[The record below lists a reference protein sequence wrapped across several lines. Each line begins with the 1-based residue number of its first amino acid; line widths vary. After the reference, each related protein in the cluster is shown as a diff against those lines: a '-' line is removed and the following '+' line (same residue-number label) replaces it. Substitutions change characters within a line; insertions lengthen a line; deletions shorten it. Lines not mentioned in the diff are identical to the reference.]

1 MKATR
6 SGNAR
11 IHGMTQVT
19 SPFIVYI
26 ATQVWSSPEACQ
38 IYNHFFRH
46 GLPSVPHLYS
56 PGQIQSQIPN
66 TFTRVYWLSLKMSMD
81 KKRFK
86 SFLSGGIWVIQ
97 STFTLFSLL
106 TPSSA
111 RFFQTTALACMH
123 WQRTVCCQESRKSAP
138 LLKQQQ
144 LSLHRTQSIG
154 WSPCSLLTFGSVN

>member
-66 TFTRVYWLSLKMSMD
+66 TFTRVHLHY
-81 KKRFK
+81 
-86 SFLSGGIWVIQ
+86 FLSSLPVQ
-97 STFTLFSLL
+97 PDFS
-106 TPSSA
+106 
-111 RFFQTTALACMH
+111 
-123 WQRTVCCQESRKSAP
+123 KP
-138 LLKQQQ
+138 LLLPACTDKEQCAVKNQGKV
-144 LSLHRTQSIG
+144 HH
-154 WSPCSLLTFGSVN
+154 F